1 MELITKINWVD
12 VLVAILMLRISYVAF
27 RDGLSHEIFSFLGN
41 VLVMVLSMHYYTA
54 LGSFISRNMMNMSI
68 ELANFLSFF
77 IIVIALGFL
86 VRLLRVSA
94 DKIVKVQWHPIVER
108 FGGLAVG
115 IMKAYVVTGIVLM
128 TLSLMP
134 LSYLAWSIK
143 DKSLTGK
150 YILRA
155 APEIYDRV
163 GKFLPAIKF
172 YESSKPTVS
181 KEPAIKRIFY
191 KKS

>member
-27 RDGLSHEIFSFLGN
+27 RDGLSHEIFPVLGSI
-41 VLVMVLSMHYYTA
+41 LIMVLAMHYYTV
-54 LGSFISRNMMNMSI
+54 LGSSMSRNIMNMPV
-68 ELANFLSFF
+68 ELANFLSFL
-77 IIVIALGFL
+77 VLVVGLGLL
-86 VRLLRVSA
+86 VRLLRLLL
-94 DKIVKVQWHPIVER
+94 DKIVKVQWHPTMEK

-115 IMKAYVVTGIVLM
+115 IMKAYIITGIVLM

-134 LSYLAWSIK
+134 LSYLVWSIK

-155 APEIYDRV
+155 GPEIYDRV
-163 GKFLPAIKF
+163 GRFLPAIKF
-172 YESSKPTVS
+172 AETNKPIVP
-181 KEPAIKRIFY
+181 KEPAKE
-191 KKS
+191 